1 MPDGFW
7 FIAAIYAALLFYV
20 LWDLRHAKLLEQC
33 TLDLL
38 EARCEILELRQKL
51 KELGGKAES
60 TSKAQALAPGAD

>member
-33 TLDLL
+33 TLD
-38 EARCEILELRQKL
+38 RCEINRLREKL
-51 KELGGKAES
+51 KKYEGKD
-60 TSKAQALAPGAD
+60 KANDE

>member
-38 EARCEILELRQKL
+38 EARCEINRLREKL
-51 KELGGKAES
+51 KTYEGKDEANDE
-60 TSKAQALAPGAD
+60 